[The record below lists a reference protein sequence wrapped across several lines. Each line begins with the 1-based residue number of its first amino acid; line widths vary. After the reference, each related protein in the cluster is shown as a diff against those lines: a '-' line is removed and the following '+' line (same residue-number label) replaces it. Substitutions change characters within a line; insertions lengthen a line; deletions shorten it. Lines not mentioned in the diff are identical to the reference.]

1 LKDKIHWIILITF
14 VVLAITFTYTANRK
28 ATDVM
33 ERQQIKIEQQHS
45 KIEALQEENAYLHD
59 SHAILSQKLMKENA
73 EQESEAVE

>member
-1 LKDKIHWIILITF
+1 MKDKIHWMILITF

-33 ERQQIKIEQQHS
+33 ERQQIKIEQQYS

-59 SHAILSQKLMKENA
+59 SHAILSQKLMKMDA
-73 EQESEAVE
+73 EQEGE